1 MLNNDYEE
9 FFEKIKSFK
18 EKQAEQKNQGLNDY
32 NMVNVVRRENQEV
45 GMHSNVIYSLIDPF
59 GLHYK
64 DDLFLNLF
72 IKHVLKIDDFGTV
85 YEVCKEESTKDN
97 KRIDFTIKSDK
108 YFIGIEMKIDASDS
122 PAQLYDYYEDLMGK
136 AKKNNI
142 DEKHVKIYYLT
153 KFGTNPASYSLE
165 KYETNS
171 TVPSL
176 EKLEEYKKI
185 SFEEHILAWINA
197 CQKEVKDTVNLNEA
211 LNNYRTIVEKITGK
225 YKSNI
230 KQIEEFMREDEKIFK
245 MAQKFYHDNSKW
257 EKLSALNDLEKET
270 YYSYEKAREQI
281 IDNFFKDELKEYLEE
296 HLEKEWKIESTMNH
310 NDYKYKITITNSTKE
325 VIFASKG
332 YSTNHDYIEI
342 NKTEKLSKYRYRN
355 ATKSINDFYKD
366 NGSEAKK
373 YYFEFLNS

>member
-1 MLNNDYEE
+1 MLKNDYEE
-9 FFEKIKSFK
+9 LFEKIKSFK

-45 GMHSNVIYSLIDPF
+45 GMHSNVIYSLIYPF

-122 PAQLYDYYEDLMGK
+122 LGQLYDYYEDLMGK

-142 DEKHVKIYYLT
+142 DEKHVQIYYLT
-153 KFGTNPASYSLE
+153 KFGTKPADCSLGE
-165 KYETNS
+165 LK
-171 TVPSL
+171 
-176 EKLEEYKKI
+176 EYKKI
-185 SFEEHILAWINA
+185 SFKEHILAWINA

-211 LNNYRTIVEKITGK
+211 FNNYRTIVEKITGK

-230 KQIEEFMREDEKIFK
+230 KQIEKFMREDEKIFK
-245 MAQKFYHDNSKW
+245 MAQEFYHDNSAW

-281 IDNFFKDELKEYLEE
+281 TDNFFKDELKKYLEE
-296 HLEKEWKIESTMNH
+296 HLGKEWKIESAMNH
-310 NDYKYKITITNSTKE
+310 NDYKYKITITNGTKE

-332 YSTNHDYIEI
+332 YSTNHDYIKI
-342 NKTEKLSKYRYRN
+342 NKKENPSKYRYRN
-355 ATKSINDFYKD
+355 ATKSINHFYKD